1 MSTKEYLA
9 MLGAFV
15 LTRSIRTLFRGY
27 VVAAGGSIHNFSR
40 PYGTE
45 PILQRFP
52 ALKRRAILGRPY
64 GTFTVAFLLS
74 LATPFSLVQQPALKA
89 QTAKAPDKSKPA
101 SGGNPA
107 SRTDARSPDNP
118 DVLRQMNSALQEL
131 AARVSPA
138 VVQIQTTGY
147 GPLTEGDGD
156 RGRTALI
163 VRQRAVGSG
172 VIVDANGYIMTN
184 AHVVEGAH
192 RIRVALP
199 MSLNSSPS
207 NLPAGRRQL
216 FDAKVLG
223 VHKESDLALLK
234 IEQTD
239 LPTLSLEA
247 PQNIHVGQMVLAVGS
262 PEGLQ
267 SSVTMGVIS
276 AVARQADPAKSLN
289 YVQTDAPINPGNSG
303 GPLVDMDG
311 YVVGINTFILS
322 QSGGS
327 EGLGFA
333 IPARV
338 VNFVYHSLR
347 KYGHVHHVE
356 MGAGAQEITPTL
368 AEGVGLPQSWG
379 VIVDDVTPDGPA
391 AAAGVQVQDIILTA
405 DDRPI
410 ETLSALTA
418 ATYLHNPDK
427 PVKLEILRGTDAN
440 KNKEKKILYV
450 AAVEKHDQMD
460 LLMDATDPE
469 KSLVPRLGILVIDIT
484 DQIRS
489 VIGTTRISGGV
500 VVVGRA
506 ANLIVSDSGVQTGDI
521 IHSLNTK
528 PIDSVETL
536 RREVREL
543 KSGDAVVLQI
553 ERDGGLQYLPFE
565 ME

>member
-1 MSTKEYLA
+1 MSSKPGLD
-9 MLGAFV
+9 L
-15 LTRSIRTLFRGY
+15 RTFILPLLLIATLSF
-27 VVAAGGSIHNFSR
+27 AQESAGKPPASNAPEKSS
-40 PYGTE
+40 PMATE
-45 PILQRFP
+45 PHLPNTPDILCQVNT
-52 ALKRRAILGRPY
+52 ALE
-64 GTFTVAFLLS
+64 
-74 LATPFSLVQQPALKA
+74 
-89 QTAKAPDKSKPA
+89 D
-101 SGGNPA
+101 
-107 SRTDARSPDNP
+107 
-118 DVLRQMNSALQEL
+118 L

-147 GPLTEGDGD
+147 GPLSENDSD

-163 VRQRAVGSG
+163 VRQHAVGSG

-199 MSLNSSPS
+199 MSSTRSPT
-207 NLPAGRRQL
+207 NTPVGRRQL

-234 IEQTD
+234 IDQTD
-239 LPTLSLEA
+239 LPTLSLEQ
-247 PQNIHVGQMVLAVGS
+247 PQNIRVGQMVLAVGS

-267 SSVTMGVIS
+267 NSVTMGVIS
-276 AVARQADPAKSLN
+276 AVARQADPTKSLN
-289 YVQTDAPINPGNSG
+289 YIQTDAPINPGNSG
-303 GPLVDMDG
+303 GPLVDMNG
-311 YVVGINTFILS
+311 HVVGINTFILT

-338 VNFVYHSLR
+338 VNFVYQSLR
-347 KYGHVHHVE
+347 KYGHVHRVE
-356 MGAGAQEITPTL
+356 IGAGAQEITPTL
-368 AEGVGLPQSWG
+368 ADGLGLPQSWG

-391 AAAGVQVQDIILTA
+391 ASAGLQVQDIIITA

-410 ETLSALTA
+410 ETMSALTA

-427 PVKLEILRGTDAN
+427 PVKLEILRG
-440 KNKEKKILYV
+440 KEKKTLYV
-450 AAVEKHDQMD
+450 PAVEKHDQMD
-460 LLMDATDPE
+460 LLMDASDPA
-469 KSLVPRLGILVIDIT
+469 KSLVSRLGILVVDIS

-489 VIGTTRISGGV
+489 AIGTVRLAGGV

-506 ANLIVSDSGVQTGDI
+506 ANLIVSDSGLQTGDI
-521 IHSLNTK
+521 IHSLNGK
-528 PIDSVETL
+528 PIDSVESL
-536 RREVREL
+536 RAAVHVL

>member
-1 MSTKEYLA
+1 
-9 MLGAFV
+9 
-15 LTRSIRTLFRGY
+15 
-27 VVAAGGSIHNFSR
+27 
-40 PYGTE
+40 
-45 PILQRFP
+45 
-52 ALKRRAILGRPY
+52 
-64 GTFTVAFLLS
+64 
-74 LATPFSLVQQPALKA
+74 
-89 QTAKAPDKSKPA
+89 
-101 SGGNPA
+101 
-107 SRTDARSPDNP
+107 
-118 DVLRQMNSALQEL
+118 MNSALEEL

-138 VVQIQTTGY
+138 VVQIQTSGY
-147 GPLTEGDGD
+147 GPLSEGDGD

-184 AHVVEGAH
+184 AHVVERAQ

-199 MSLNSSPS
+199 MSSTGSPT
-207 NLPAGRRQL
+207 NIPAGRRQL

-223 VHKESDLALLK
+223 IHKESDLALLK

-239 LPTLSLEA
+239 LPTLSLEQ
-247 PQNIHVGQMVLAVGS
+247 PQNIRVGQMVLAVGS

-276 AVARQADPAKSLN
+276 AVARQADPTKSLN

-303 GPLVDMDG
+303 GPLVDMSG
-311 YVVGINTFILS
+311 HVVGINTFILS

-338 VNFVYHSLR
+338 VNFVYRSLR

-356 MGAGAQEITPTL
+356 IGAGAQEITPTL
-368 AEGVGLPQSWG
+368 AGGLGLPQSWG
-379 VIVDDVTPDGPA
+379 VIVDDITPDGPA
-391 AAAGVQVQDIILTA
+391 ASAGVEVQDIILTA

-410 ETLSALTA
+410 ETMSALTA
-418 ATYLHNPDK
+418 ATYLHNPDH
-427 PVKLEILRGTDAN
+427 PVKLEILRGT
-440 KNKEKKILYV
+440 EKKILYV
-450 AAVEKHDQMD
+450 PAVEKHDQMD

-469 KSLVPRLGILVIDIT
+469 KSLVPRLGVLVVDIT

-489 VIGTTRISGGV
+489 AIGTVRIAGGV

-506 ANLIVSDSGVQTGDI
+506 ANLIVSDSGLQTGDI
-521 IHSLNTK
+521 IHALNTK

-536 RREVREL
+536 RRTVREL